1 MHDRKIAKSENLV
14 LLSRINTT
22 IFINQ
27 YSLTSLIESKDVL
40 LLHYVKDYQG
50 GKPSDPREIAWI
62 FFTHS
67 NQKNLPVWKR

>member
-14 LLSRINTT
+14 LVSRINTT

-40 LLHYVKDYQG
+40 LLHCVKGYQG
-50 GKPSDPREIAWI
+50 GKPSDPRE
-62 FFTHS
+62 T
-67 NQKNLPVWKR
+67 

>member
-50 GKPSDPREIAWI
+50 GKPSDPRE
-62 FFTHS
+62 
-67 NQKNLPVWKR
+67 R